1 MMKTLISA
9 ILLFAIAFTGCE
21 KEKIDENLNDITK
34 DSEFKELLSDCFNG
48 IFQKDYSEI
57 IITDS
62 ESYKN
67 FEDSIRVQAGGLN
80 CNTASLP
87 YIDFS
92 KFTLLGKF
100 TQGGG
105 CSVNYDR
112 AVFDDTENKKI
123 IYKISVEYSGPCD
136 MWIFNWNW
144 VCIPK
149 LPEDYEVEFHVKETI
164 K

>member
-1 MMKTLISA
+1 MKNLISA
-9 ILLFAIAFTGCE
+9 LLLLSVVFTGCE
-21 KEKIDENLNDITK
+21 KEKIDENLKDITK
-34 DSEFKELLSDCFNG
+34 DSEFKELLSDCFYG

-57 IITDS
+57 IITDL

-80 CNTASLP
+80 CDAASLP
-87 YIDFS
+87 YIDFNKYS
-92 KFTLLGKF
+92 LLGKF

-105 CSVNYDR
+105 CSAIYDR
-112 AVFDDTENKKI
+112 TVFDDTVNKKI
-123 IYKISVEYSGPCD
+123 IYKISVEYSGECD

-144 VCIPK
+144 VCVPK
-149 LPEDYEVEFHVKETI
+149 LPQDYEVEFQVNESI